1 MALSIYK
8 KLGLQEPQPTCI
20 SIQLADRTL
29 TYPRGMVEDLLVKVD
44 KFIFPTN
51 FMILDIEE
59 DKDIPIIL
67 RWPFLNTRG
76 ALLDVKKGKL
86 TWRLGDEE
94 EVFKV
99 FGNAKSSFSLQSYN
113 FMQVTNKIK
122 FVIAMSHP
130 SKGNKDLPRK
140 KFISKAPGYDKK
152 KGDDINIHVCVCV
165 YVCIWVKIGIFF
177 RREH

>member
-59 DKDIPIIL
+59 E
-67 RWPFLNTRG
+67 
-76 ALLDVKKGKL
+76 KL
-86 TWRLGDEE
+86 GSK
-94 EVFKV
+94 KV
-99 FGNAKSSFSLQSYN
+99 FIEKHVKSINSL
-113 FMQVTNKIK
+113 
-122 FVIAMSHP
+122 
-130 SKGNKDLPRK
+130 R
-140 KFISKAPGYDKK
+140 
-152 KGDDINIHVCVCV
+152 
-165 YVCIWVKIGIFF
+165 
-177 RREH
+177 